1 MKLKKTWSYSV
12 VLDAGEVVNLR
23 ISAWA
28 EAAESSPVVRLNT
41 WTSTDGSPNL
51 DPSKQPLAI
60 FAHLSLGRKP
70 INGAAVSAKV
80 FSPDRTGT
88 FRLMQNV
95 ILRDQ
100 GPAGEGRLTVLGI
113 YFHFVI

>member
-1 MKLKKTWSYSV
+1 M
-12 VLDAGEVVNLR
+12 LDAGEVVNLR

-28 EAAESSPVVRLNT
+28 EAAESSSVVRLNT

-51 DPSKQPLAI
+51 DPSNQPLAI

-80 FSPDRTGT
+80 FSPDKTGT

-95 ILRDQ
+95 ILDDH
-100 GPAGEGRLTVLGI
+100 GPAGEGQLTVD
-113 YFHFVI
+113 F